1 MTVSRTPYTMGQT
14 EFFFFLS
21 TPSFCFKSAN
31 KLTEKRGA
39 QRKVWMWRQI
49 TSELVDRLN
58 SDDKVK
64 QHVAELETKVFDGK
78 MTSGQAADSVVDVF
92 LNKVKEDRI

>member
-1 MTVSRTPYTMGQT
+1 M
-14 EFFFFLS
+14 
-21 TPSFCFKSAN
+21 
-31 KLTEKRGA
+31 TEKRGA

-64 QHVAELETKVFDGK
+64 QHVAELESKVFDGK

-92 LNKVKEDRI
+92 LNKVKEDRIWWKLGFFNTNLILTVATQ

>member
-1 MTVSRTPYTMGQT
+1 MGQNRT
-14 EFFFFLS
+14 FFTKQFIL
-21 TPSFCFKSAN
+21 CFQSAN

-58 SDDKVK
+58 TDDKVK
-64 QHVAELETKVFDGK
+64 QHVAELESKVFDGK